1 MADTN
6 PDLLFQQPADVA
18 PDLMFGS
25 AYETPAVRNVSV
37 LVRLGGV
44 TARAYAS
51 QPVRAYAALVVGGV
65 TLSACVYYDNRVTPY
80 LDTRYK
86 SSQHVAI
93 PRTSDNGGNW
103 GVSKNSERQSDPT
116 WQAAK
121 FGSLEQTDQTKASL
135 PMLPK
140 VDVKHTLGDG
150 RTATTSTRSD
160 VAKFIDT
167 GRSTAYSKADPQRAI
182 TSSGMQAGIF
192 KIQARG
198 QDWQGAV
205 SRQLV
210 RSSTIGKG
218 ITNQGYNS
226 LVAHWALAGLG
237 QAGMGSPPVP
247 QPKPDIPVAEVVST
261 QILFECHPIS
271 GAPALVF
278 GGKST
283 RGSDRAGTTI
293 IPVRRVY
300 FVINNASLRRL
311 DGQIELPVLNMT
323 LSLDTDSWTWG
334 LNAVLSGEAL
344 PALLPA
350 QDYQPVTLEAEVNGQ
365 QWQFLLERISRSR
378 TFGKSEIRIQ
388 CRGNTAV
395 LDAPYAPVQSFNNT
409 AARTARQLM
418 QDVLTR
424 NGAGLGWDVEWGLQ
438 DWLVPAGVFSHQ
450 GSYVSALQ
458 QIAKSAGGYLQPHP
472 TRKLIRALPRYPAP
486 PWQWDSIVPDY
497 HVLADITAQETLQWL
512 EKPAYNRVFVSG
524 QEAGILGQ
532 VSRSGTAGDVI
543 APMVVDALITDAT
556 VARQRGTAIL
566 SDTGRQME
574 VSLRLPVLKETGVI
588 VPGAFVQYQDAQ
600 IARRGLVRSVQIEAS
615 LPEVWQTIGVQ
626 TYA

>member
-18 PDLMFGS
+18 PDLVFGS
-25 AYETPAVRNVSV
+25 AYETPAVRSVSV
-37 LVRLGGV
+37 LLRLGGV
-44 TARAYAS
+44 TAHAYAS

-65 TLSACVYYDNRVTPY
+65 TVSAGVYYDNRVTPY
-80 LDTRYK
+80 LDTRYQ
-86 SSQHVAI
+86 SSQQVAI
-93 PRTSDNGGNW
+93 PRTSDNANPW
-103 GVSKNSERQSDPT
+103 GVSQSSNLQT
-116 WQAAK
+116 ALSWQTAK
-121 FGSLEQTDQTKASL
+121 FGSLEQTDKTKASL
-135 PMLPK
+135 PMLSEI
-140 VDVKHTLGDG
+140 DVKHTLGDG
-150 RTATTSTRSD
+150 RTATTSTRSE

-167 GRSTAYSKADPQRAI
+167 GRSSNYTTADPIQAI

-192 KIQARG
+192 KVQARG

-218 ITNQGYNS
+218 IANQGYNG
-226 LVAHWALAGLG
+226 LVARWALAGLA
-237 QAGMGSPPVP
+237 QAGRSSPPVP
-247 QPKPDIPVAEVVST
+247 QPKPSIPVEEVVST
-261 QILFECHPIS
+261 QILFESLLIS
-271 GAPALVF
+271 GTPMLVF

-311 DGQIELPVLNMT
+311 DGQIELPVLSMS

-395 LDAPYAPVQSFNNT
+395 LDAPYAPVQSFNNS

-424 NGAGLGWDVEWGLQ
+424 NGASLGWDVEWGLQ
-438 DWLVPAGVFSHQ
+438 DWLISAGVFSHQ
-450 GSYVSALQ
+450 GSYISALQ
-458 QIAKSAGGYLQPHP
+458 QIAMAAGGYLQPHP

-486 PWQWDSIVPDY
+486 PWQWDSIEPDY
-497 HVLADITAQETLQWL
+497 HVPANITAQETLQWL

-532 VSRSGTAGDVI
+532 VTRTGTAGDVI

-556 VARQRGTAIL
+556 VARQRGIAIL